1 MDTPTTATIAAIVAA
16 TTATAYYK
24 LRQLGHSHLKP
35 TASKF
40 NPSSN
45 IPDLTVKTVL
55 VTEGSYGS
63 GLEVCRM
70 LGKRGA
76 RVFMGCGVKQRGVDA
91 VIRLKQELPNAD
103 IHVLVL
109 RATDPIQ
116 IRGTAL
122 MLAER
127 IGSVDVVVF
136 SDASV
141 SPNETGYS
149 NAQFAAFE
157 SVLGLDRD
165 AVLQHMARFVLTL
178 HLLPVL
184 QKASN
189 PRICVASNQANDHSI
204 IFAKELNARYG
215 ETIHVNAFNAGL
227 CLQDLSAHSL
237 HMRATAAI
245 FSVLPKSVRNHFNII
260 SPEEAATAPL
270 YAATSSEIVE
280 NKVKGQLIVP
290 LGLVSNEPVDSSVAS
305 RDAGANLWELSEQVY
320 SEFEKSFPIS

>member
-1 MDTPTTATIAAIVAA
+1 MDSATTATIAAIVAA

-40 NPSSN
+40 NTSSS
-45 IPDLTVKTVL
+45 IPDLTGKTVL
-55 VTEGSYGS
+55 VTEGSFGS

-70 LGKRGA
+70 LAQRGA
-76 RVFMGCGVKQRGVDA
+76 RVFMGCSVKQRGVDA
-91 VIRLKQELPNAD
+91 VIRLKQALPNAD

-109 RATDPIQ
+109 RAADPTQ

-136 SDASV
+136 SDALTS
-141 SPNETGYS
+141 SSEAGFS
-149 NAQFAAFE
+149 SAQFAAFK
-157 SVLGLDRD
+157 SLLGLDRD

-184 QKASN
+184 QKATN
-189 PRICVASNQANDHSI
+189 PRICVASNPSNHHSI
-204 IFAKELNARYG
+204 LFAKELNARYG
-215 ETIHVNAFNAGL
+215 ESVHVNAFNAGL

-237 HMRATAAI
+237 LMRATAAI
-245 FSVLPKSVRNHFNII
+245 FSVLPNSVRNHFNIL
-260 SPEEAATAPL
+260 SAEEASTAALYVATA
-270 YAATSSEIVE
+270 SEIVE
-280 NKVKGQLIVP
+280 NKVRGQLIVP
-290 LGLVSNEPVDSSVAS
+290 LGLVSNESVDSSAAS
-305 RDAGANLWELSEQVY
+305 RDAGAKLWKLSEQVY